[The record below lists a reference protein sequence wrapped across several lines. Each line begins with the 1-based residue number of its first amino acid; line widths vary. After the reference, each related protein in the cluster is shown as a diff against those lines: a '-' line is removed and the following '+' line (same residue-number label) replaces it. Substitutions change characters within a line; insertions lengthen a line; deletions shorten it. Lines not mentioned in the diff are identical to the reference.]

1 MAALTDAAEVDA
13 AFEAAAEVARS
24 LTPSTDDRLRLY
36 GLYKQ
41 STCGAVTTGRP
52 YVWDVAGRAKW
63 DAWHSHGAMKQADAK
78 RRYVALVAELSSNGS
93 NDGGDAAEAQAAQSI
108 AGARVSTMA
117 CESSGGGDDDAPPL
131 VRLAERGDVAGV
143 RAALK
148 GGAAVDACD
157 GDGRAALHWA
167 ADCGS
172 VECCRVLLEAGARV
186 DLRDG
191 DGLTPLA
198 YAVICDRGDV
208 VDLLMANGADPD
220 VADDDGETPRTNAS
234 AEMRLR
240 LTL

>member
-1 MAALTDAAEVDA
+1 MAALTETEDA

-24 LTPSTDDRLRLY
+24 LTPSTDDRLKLY

-63 DAWHSHGAMKQADAK
+63 DAWHGHGDMKQADAK
-78 RRYVALVAELSSNGS
+78 QRYVALVAELSSSGS

-108 AGARVSTMA
+108 AGARVSTMQ

-167 ADCGS
+167 ADGGS

-186 DLRDG
+186 DARDG
-191 DGLTPLA
+191 DGLTALA

-208 VDLLMANGADPD
+208 VDLLVANGADPD
-220 VADDDGETPRTNAS
+220 VADNDGETPRASAS

>member
-1 MAALTDAAEVDA
+1 MAALTETEDA

-63 DAWHSHGAMKQADAK
+63 DAWDKHKAMPRADAR

-93 NDGGDAAEAQAAQSI
+93 NDKDDAAEAQAAQSI
-108 AGARVSTMA
+108 AGARVSTMQ
-117 CESSGGGDDDAPPL
+117 CESEGGDDDAPPL

-220 VADDDGETPRTNAS
+220 VADNDGETPRTNAS

>member
-1 MAALTDAAEVDA
+1 MAALTDAADVDA

-41 STCGAVTTGRP
+41 STCGAVTAGRP

-63 DAWHSHGAMKQADAK
+63 DAWNSHGAMKRADA
-78 RRYVALVAELSSNGS
+78 RGRYVALVAELSSNDGS
-93 NDGGDAAEAQAAQSI
+93 NDGNDAAEAQAAQSI

-117 CESSGGGDDDAPPL
+117 CESSGDGDDDAPPL

-143 RAALK
+143 RAALQ

-167 ADCGS
+167 ADGGS
-172 VECCRVLLEAGARV
+172 VECCRILLEAGACV
-186 DLRDG
+186 DARDG
-191 DGLTPLA
+191 DGLTALH

-208 VDLLMANGADPD
+208 VDLLVAHGADAD
-220 VADDDGETPRTNAS
+220 VADNDGETPRASAS
-234 AEMRLR
+234 AEMRERLR
-240 LTL
+240 

>member
-1 MAALTDAAEVDA
+1 MAALTDAADVDA
-13 AFEAAAEVARS
+13 AFETAAEVARS
-24 LTPSTDDRLRLY
+24 LSPSTDDRLKLY

-63 DAWHSHGAMKQADAK
+63 DAWNSHGDMKRADAR
-78 RRYVALVAELSSNGS
+78 RRYVALVAELSNNDSS
-93 NDGGDAAEAQAAQSI
+93 NDKDDAAEAQAAQSI
-108 AGARVSTMA
+108 AGARVSTMQ
-117 CESSGGGDDDAPPL
+117 CESEGGDDDAPPL

-167 ADCGS
+167 ADGGS
-172 VECCRVLLEAGARV
+172 VECCRILLDAGARV

-191 DGLTPLA
+191 DGLTALA

-208 VDLLMANGADPD
+208 VDLLVAHGADAD
-220 VADDDGETPRTNAS
+220 VADNDGETPRASAS

>member
-1 MAALTDAAEVDA
+1 MAALTDAAEADA

-41 STCGAVTTGRP
+41 STCGSVKTGRP

-63 DAWHSHGAMKQADAK
+63 DAWKSHGAMERADAK
-78 RRYVALVAELSSNGS
+78 QRYVALVAELSRNGS
-93 NDGGDAAEAQAAQSI
+93 NDKDDAAEAQAAQSI

-167 ADCGS
+167 ADGGS
-172 VECCRVLLEAGARV
+172 VECCRILLDAGARV
-186 DLRDG
+186 DARDG
-191 DGLTPLA
+191 DGLTALH

-208 VDLLMANGADPD
+208 VDLLVAHGADAD
-220 VADDDGETPRTNAS
+220 VADNDGETPRASAS
-234 AEMRLR
+234 AEMRERLR
-240 LTL
+240 

>member
-1 MAALTDAAEVDA
+1 MAALTGAADE
-13 AFEAAAEVARS
+13 AFETAAEVARS
-24 LTPSTDDRLRLY
+24 LSPSTDGRLRLY

-41 STCGAVTTGRP
+41 GTCGAVTTGRP

-63 DAWHSHGAMKQADAK
+63 DAWNSHGDMKQADAR
-78 RRYVALVAELSSNGS
+78 RRYVALVAELSSTGG
-93 NDGGDAAEAQAAQSI
+93 NDKDDAAEAQAAQSI
-108 AGARVSTMA
+108 AGARVSTMQ
-117 CESSGGGDDDAPPL
+117 CESEGGDDDAPPL

-143 RAALK
+143 QAALQ

-191 DGLTPLA
+191 DGLTALA

-220 VADDDGETPRTNAS
+220 VADNDGETPRASAS